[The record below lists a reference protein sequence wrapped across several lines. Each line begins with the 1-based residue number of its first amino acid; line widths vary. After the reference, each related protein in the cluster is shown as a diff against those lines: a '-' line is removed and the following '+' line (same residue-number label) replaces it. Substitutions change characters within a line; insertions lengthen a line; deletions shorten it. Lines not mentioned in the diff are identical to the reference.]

1 MAIRIN
7 VKKRLL
13 ILVFF
18 ALFGGATTAAETI
31 IYVDGSASGA
41 NNGSSWTQ
49 L

>member
-1 MAIRIN
+1 MVIRIN
-7 VKKRLL
+7 VKKKLL

-18 ALFGGATTAAETI
+18 AVLGTATVAGKV
-31 IYVDGSASGA
+31 IYVDGGASGA